1 MKTKIYFT
9 IIIISLFLT
18 YSCDKGYEEM
28 NHDPHGFTTASD
40 ASLFNNIVSSLRL
53 GWNEQFYINN
63 EILYKQTQLAALTK
77 EAWGNYSIG
86 TEEIWANYYLK
97 LPLFHDLETKFES
110 MGDTSKAVNNMKAML
125 KIVFAYK
132 TFKVTDLFGA
142 MPLFDAGWG
151 FEDLA
156 YVRPKYDSQEVIYKF
171 LLNELKWAAE
181 NIDITATYEPFAT
194 FSTFDNLL
202 FGDISKWQK
211 FANSLRLR
219 YAMRMYNKEP
229 ELAGEIIKEIIEG
242 DLPVLTGY
250 NLTSPVLEN
259 VAIWP
264 YSVGWKN
271 TGVVWSFREHTA
283 LRMGSNIWN
292 QMSLNDSSDGS
303 GIFDLRAYLFFD
315 TDNENKWKAYPQIS
329 NLNTPPSGGTPY
341 GSQRNTNFNTK
352 GPDCIYSPFN
362 FYLIGDEDFIPEIL
376 MTGAEVHFIK
386 SEAYFRGIGI
396 AQDETEASNQYMS
409 GVMASYDFWKEVLQD
424 SKLPISGASFSD
436 NITLPTN
443 LNVSTLINHV
453 GFWSVTTEEE
463 KLKLIYSQR
472 SIDNFRQVWEA
483 FSVARRTMLT
493 QREGADLDFF
503 RLPYPPSEQEYN
515 TVNWTE
521 QVGKM
526 GGDNSNVKVWWMQ

>member
-28 NHDPHGFTTASD
+28 NHNPHGFTSASD

-77 EAWGNYSIG
+77 EAWGNYTIG
-86 TEEIWANYYLK
+86 TEDVWSNYYLK
-97 LPLFHDLETKFES
+97 LTLFRDLETKFET

-142 MPLFDAGWG
+142 MPFFDAGWG
-151 FEDLA
+151 FEDLS
-156 YVRPKYDSQEVIYKF
+156 YVRPKYDSQEDIYKF
-171 LLNELKWAAE
+171 LLDELQWAAE
-181 NIDITATYEPFAT
+181 NIDLTATYEPFAT
-194 FSTFDNLL
+194 FSSFDNLL
-202 FGDISKWQK
+202 FGDLEKWQK

-229 ELAGEIIKEIIEG
+229 ELAGEILKEIIENN
-242 DLPVLTGY
+242 LPVLIGY
-250 NLTSPVLEN
+250 NFVGPVLES

-264 YSVGWKN
+264 YSVGWRN
-271 TGVVWSFREHTA
+271 TGVVWSFREHTG
-283 LRMGSNIWN
+283 LRMGTNIWN
-292 QMSLNDSSDGS
+292 QMSENDSSDGS
-303 GIFDLRAYLFFD
+303 GIFDLRAYLFFE
-315 TDNENKWKAYPQIS
+315 TDNEDKWKAYPQIP
-329 NLNTPPSGGTPY
+329 NLNTPPSGGIPY
-341 GSQRNTNFNTK
+341 GSQRNTNFNIK
-352 GPDCIYSPFN
+352 GDDCIYSPFN
-362 FYLIGDEDFIPEIL
+362 FYLIGDEDFVPEIL

-386 SEAYFRGIGI
+386 AEAILRGIVQSEYP
-396 AQDETEASNQYMS
+396 ASTEYMN
-409 GVMASYDFWKEVLQD
+409 GVMASFMFWKEVLEN
-424 SKLPISGASFSD
+424 SKLPTSGASFSD
-436 NITLPTN
+436 NITLPD
-443 LNVSTLINHV
+443 LSESTLVYHV
-453 GFWSVTTEEE
+453 ALENVTTEDE

-483 FSVARRTMLT
+483 FSVTRRTMNT

-503 RLPYPPSEQEYN
+503 RLPYPPSEQEFN

-521 QVGKM
+521 QAGKM
-526 GGDNSNVKVWWMQ
+526 GGDNTNVKVWWMQ